1 MNIIAEKISLITV
14 RNISNIFYNN
24 NSYTYT
30 EEIFEDFPSLKG
42 VVKHKGDAYRLTS
55 NTFDRY
61 TILYHDKKPN
71 DNKKYIAIYGRI
83 DNKRVFKYI
92 EEKYIKGPENLYKW
106 KVFIPGAN
114 GSGAIGEVLSTPL
127 IGHNQTFISV
137 GSFDTENEAVSLIKY
152 IKTKFFR
159 AMLGIMKT
167 TQNNQAAETWTKI
180 PLFDFSRIDVID
192 WRKTI
197 SEIDQQL
204 YKHYDLS
211 QEEINFE
218 EINFIEE
225 KVKAME

>member
-1 MNIIAEKISLITV
+1 
-14 RNISNIFYNN
+14 
-24 NSYTYT
+24 
-30 EEIFEDFPSLKG
+30 
-42 VVKHKGDAYRLTS
+42 
-55 NTFDRY
+55 
-61 TILYHDKKPN
+61 
-71 DNKKYIAIYGRI
+71 
-83 DNKRVFKYI
+83 
-92 EEKYIKGPENLYKW
+92 
-106 KVFIPGAN
+106 
-114 GSGAIGEVLSTPL
+114 L

-211 QEEINFE
+211 QEEINF
-218 EINFIEE
+218 IEE